1 MFTISSVKEKNLDV
15 VLLENETKTTAVKIA
30 LNEGGRILEL
40 KFKNIIV
47 IQEQR
52 DFLYKDSYASA
63 ILFPFASR
71 IENGNYSFLG
81 NTYQLEKNNNN
92 QNALHGLVYNASFN
106 STKTAENNK
115 NCTVT
120 LTYTSKDKTKGFP
133 FEYTISVTYMLFE
146 NELKMSI
153 AVKNL
158 GEHPFPF
165 TLGWHPYFV
174 TDDLEK
180 SSLSFDST
188 QKVVFDNN
196 LITQDVVRHTSPK
209 VFKIAQQKL
218 DDCFVLNS
226 PRVLF
231 NTPNYSIELTSYPK
245 NNYLQVYT
253 PYNKTLIAIEPM
265 TGVSNSFNNKI
276 GLQVLAANETYDQN
290 WNVKFLNE

>member
-1 MFTISSVKEKNLDV
+1 MFTVSSVKEKNLDV
-15 VLLENETKTTAVKIA
+15 VLLENQTKTTAVKIA
-30 LNEGGRILEL
+30 LIEGGRILDL
-40 KFKNIIV
+40 KFNNVAV

-52 DFLYKDSYASA
+52 EFLYKDSYASA

-106 STKTAENNK
+106 STKNTENNE
-115 NCTVT
+115 NCAVT
-120 LTYTSKDKTKGFP
+120 LTHTSKGKTKGFP
-133 FEYTISVTYMLFE
+133 FEFAISITYTLSKY
-146 NELKMSI
+146 ELKMSI
-153 AVKNL
+153 AVKNI

-180 SSLSFDST
+180 SSLSFNST
-188 QKVVFDNN
+188 QKVVFNKN
-196 LITQDVVRHTSPK
+196 LIAQDIVGHTSPK
-209 VFKIAQQKL
+209 TFNIAKQKL
-218 DDCFVLNS
+218 DDCFVLNDAT
-226 PRVLF
+226 VLF
-231 NTPNYSIELTSYPK
+231 NTPNYTIELTSTPK

-253 PYNKTLIAIEPM
+253 PDNKSLIAIEPM

-290 WNVKFLNE
+290 WHLKFLK

>member
-1 MFTISSVKEKNLDV
+1 MFTVSSVKEKNLDV

-40 KFKNIIV
+40 KFSNVAV
-47 IQEQR
+47 IQEQN

-92 QNALHGLVYNASFN
+92 QNALHGLMYNASFI
-106 STKTAENNK
+106 STKTSENTE
-115 NCTVT
+115 NCSVT
-120 LTYTSKDKTKGFP
+120 LTYISKDKTKGFP
-133 FEYTISVTYMLFE
+133 FKYKISVTYMLFE

-180 SSLSFDST
+180 SSLSFNST
-188 QKVVFDNN
+188 QKIVFDKN
-196 LITQDVVRHTSPK
+196 LIAQDIVGHTSPK
-209 VFKIAQQKL
+209 TFNIAKQKL
-218 DDCFVLNS
+218 DDCFVLNDAT
-226 PRVLF
+226 VLF
-231 NTPNYSIELTSYPK
+231 NTPNYTIEISSNPK

-253 PYNKTLIAIEPM
+253 PENKSLIAIEPM
-265 TGVSNSFNNKI
+265 TGVSNSFNNEI
-276 GLQVLAANETYDQN
+276 GLQVLAASESYVQN
-290 WNVKFLNE
+290 WFLKFLR

>member
-1 MFTISSVKEKNLDV
+1 MFTVSSVKEKNLDV

-40 KFKNIIV
+40 KFNNIIV

-81 NTYQLEKNNNN
+81 NTYQLEKNNNT

-115 NCTVT
+115 NCTVI
-120 LTYTSKDKTKGFP
+120 LTYISKDKTKGFP
-133 FEYTISVTYMLFE
+133 FKYKISVTYTLFE

-153 AVKNL
+153 TVKNL
-158 GEHPFPF
+158 GEHSFPF
-165 TLGWHPYFV
+165 TLGWHPYFA

-180 SSLSFDST
+180 SSLSFNST

-209 VFKIAQQKL
+209 VFNIAQQKL
-218 DDCFVLNS
+218 DDCFVLNNS
-226 PRVLF
+226 KVLF

-253 PYNKTLIAIEPM
+253 PDNKTLIAIEPM
-265 TGVSNSFNNKI
+265 TGVSNSFNNEI